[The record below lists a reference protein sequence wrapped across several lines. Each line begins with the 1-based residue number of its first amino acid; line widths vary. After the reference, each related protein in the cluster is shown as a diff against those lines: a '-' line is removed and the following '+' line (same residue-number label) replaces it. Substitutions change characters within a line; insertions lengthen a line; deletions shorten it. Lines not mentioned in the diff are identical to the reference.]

1 MISTRIWETKLLF
14 NFYAHRLSFSSPLRC
29 KLWQERITE
38 CLRRIIKEPKA
49 AFAFIHRAY
58 NKDEKMARQDQLR
71 RSVEGD
77 VGGVDWDGP
86 GEELDEERELVNG
99 GNAPLLSLKGTMSQ
113 INSIRHMCTYI
124 MYYACLCQLQKV
136 CHVLHLLS
144 IESQLFQFSP

>member
-1 MISTRIWETKLLF
+1 M
-14 NFYAHRLSFSSPLRC
+14 
-29 KLWQERITE
+29 
-38 CLRRIIKEPKA
+38 
-49 AFAFIHRAY
+49 
-58 NKDEKMARQDQLR
+58 
-71 RSVEGD
+71 EGD
-77 VGGVDWDGP
+77 VGGIDWDGP

-144 IESQLFQFSP
+144 IESQLFQFSPWIRGCQCRVVNCRRVFPWGFPCWC